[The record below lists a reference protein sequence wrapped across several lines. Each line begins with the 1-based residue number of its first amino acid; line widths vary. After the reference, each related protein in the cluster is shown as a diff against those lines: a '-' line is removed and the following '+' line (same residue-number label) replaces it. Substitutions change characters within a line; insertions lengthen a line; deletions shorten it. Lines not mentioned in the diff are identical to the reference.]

1 MLIYIY
7 TDLSY
12 NIGGDTLVYNTEYNT
27 TIDFELNSPLEDYLS
42 RMIAQIPNAS
52 RLVMQ
57 TLANKSFN
65 KEDLSLQ
72 AKVRRGDL
80 NTALNWIESLGL
92 VGYSTSGRQKL
103 YQLTPLGVKAYNKF
117 NDLFTTLKEETRD

>member
-1 MLIYIY
+1 M
-7 TDLSY
+7 
-12 NIGGDTLVYNTEYNT
+12 YNTEHNT
-27 TIDFELNSPLEDYLS
+27 TIDFELDSPLEGYLK
-42 RMIAQIPNAS
+42 RMLSQIPNAS
-52 RLVMQ
+52 KLVMQ
-57 TLANKSFN
+57 TLATKSFN

-103 YQLTPLGVKAYNKF
+103 YQLTPLGEKAYTKF
-117 NDLFTTLKEETRD
+117 NDLFTTLKEENRE